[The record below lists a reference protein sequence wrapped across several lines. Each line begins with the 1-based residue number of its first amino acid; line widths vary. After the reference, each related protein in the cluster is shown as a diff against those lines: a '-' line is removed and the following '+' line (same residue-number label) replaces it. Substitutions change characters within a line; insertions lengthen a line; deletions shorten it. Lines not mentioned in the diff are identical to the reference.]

1 MYVAGMILCALVAI
15 VSWVLLE
22 RTMANHDPRRS
33 MKRPQEQHR
42 QAKRATMA
50 PLEIAADSQ
59 ASRVSTDDYNII
71 PGMSDGAAESVGL
84 IGPLRV
90 DLANMRPHGGDE
102 FSLGS
107 QHQFLE

>member
-22 RTMANHDPRRS
+22 RTMANHDPRR
-33 MKRPQEQHR
+33 R
-42 QAKRATMA
+42 AKRATMA

-59 ASRVSTDDYNII
+59 ASRVSTDHYNII
-71 PGMSDGAAESVGL
+71 PGMSDGAAESAGL

-90 DLANMRPHGGDE
+90 DLANMQPHGGDG